1 MIAEFSIVNTGAR
14 GQLGML
20 KENIYQSIIQEK
32 ENKKSERQ
40 SLNELSK
47 NEPSE
52 K

>member
-14 GQLGML
+14 GWLGML
-20 KENIYQSIIQEK
+20 RENIYQPIIQEK

>member
-1 MIAEFSIVNTGAR
+1 MIAEFSIINTGTKGR
-14 GQLGML
+14 LGL
-20 KENIYQSIIQEK
+20 LRENIYQPIIQEK